1 MPIIKDS
8 TPITAVRHR
17 TAAGSETRVLQV
29 IHVTAGGVQT
39 PVFGAQVTTPSIQT
53 NTSLTHNTVVFRVR
67 NTYDLGVTLTVSVR
81 TTGGTV
87 IDTKSLFA
95 EAAGIGGYDPQFTF
109 TGLTSAQSYIIRAIG
124 TLSGHADSQA
134 HELNFTTPV
143 VYTTTPTISNVSQ
156 TWNTISWRLT
166 NADTAA
172 ATITTALF
180 AADQNTQIGTTK
192 TISLAS
198 GAFYDFSQNSLSY
211 STNYYIKRTAH
222 ASADGKLQ
230 PSYTISGPYT
240 TATQPQTPTPTVV
253 LVSKTSRSIKVKI
266 ANNGTESAT
275 IYYRVGESGSWIT
288 YGTVASETY
297 TADINLTATATGT
310 NFVPSTSYTIY
321 AKALI
326 TGWAES
332 AYDSETVTTNRVLVA
347 PTIVYG
353 SVTGTSISW
362 YVRNDDALTVD
373 MGSNVDS
380 TSSWPYYDN
389 LVPYN
394 TNSTLFTKTGL
405 TSGLT
410 YTVYAQAID
419 TTGTYD
425 SSGIVELSMTTTP
438 TAATP
443 TLTNTS
449 KTSTSLTFS
458 IKNNDDSAGSYYWY
472 LSDGTQSGGPV
483 SIGAGATLSFT
494 ISGLSPSTSYQTV
507 AYVAV
512 SGKVSSTSTAVTTST
527 NATPVTV
534 TPTNT
539 NITSTTSSISWQV
552 RNNDPSTATIYS
564 KIDGF
569 GDQSKTVNG
578 GSTLSGVFTQSG
590 LNSSTTYY
598 IRSWAVVPG
607 QIDSDFGGAITAATT
622 QAAPVYYTVRWYGYE
637 GDVIKSQTYV
647 SGDTCTSAHYP
658 SNPSFGCRTFTGWSK
673 AAGFAVYQN
682 WNITSNWS
690 NSKPNAPASC
700 TGSRPFAN
708 ALSFSWSSSTC
719 ATSYTYE
726 YKRSTSST
734 WITGSTTGTSSGTI
748 TGLTPGTY
756 NIRVKASNGGVFSGY
771 RNGANV
777 TV

>member
-17 TAAGSETRVLQV
+17 TAAGSETTVLQV

-53 NTSLTHNTVVFRVR
+53 NTSLTHNIIVFRVR

-87 IDTKSLFA
+87 IGTQSLFA
-95 EAAGIGGYDPQFTF
+95 EAAGVGGYDPQFTF
-109 TGLTSAQSYIIRAIG
+109 TELTSAQSYIIRAIG

-143 VYTTTPTISNVSQ
+143 VYTTVPTISNVSQ
-156 TWNTISWRLT
+156 TWNTINWRLT
-166 NADTAA
+166 NADTAT

-230 PSYTISGPYT
+230 PGYTTSGPYT
-240 TATQPQTPTPTVV
+240 TAAQPQTPTPTVV

-266 ANNGTESAT
+266 ANNGSESAT
-275 IYYRVGESGSWIT
+275 IYYRVGESGSWTT

-310 NFVPSTSYTIY
+310 NFVPSTNYTIY

-332 AYDSETVTTNRVLVA
+332 AYDSETVTTNKVLVA

-362 YVRNDDALTVD
+362 YVKNNDTLTVD
-373 MGSNVDS
+373 MGSNVNS

-394 TNSTLFTKTGL
+394 TNSTLFTETGL

-425 SSGIVELSMTTTP
+425 SSGIVELNMTTTP
-438 TAATP
+438 TAAVP
-443 TLTNTS
+443 TLTFISATS
-449 KTSTSLTFS
+449 SSLTFS
-458 IKNNDDSAGSYYWY
+458 VKNNDTSSGSYYWY
-472 LSDGTQSGGPV
+472 LSDWSQSSDGI
-483 SIGAGATLSFT
+483 SIGAGATVNLT
-494 ISGLSPSTSYQTV
+494 IGGLSPSTTYTVLAYMTVSGEVDSAATSKTGTTLVGTSYAEWRDVPRDTV
-507 AYVAV
+507 IRSGNYQVGSQPAYPSLPGIYAV
-512 SGKVSSTSTAVTTST
+512 S
-527 NATPVTV
+527 TP
-534 TPTNT
+534 
-539 NITSTTSSISWQV
+539 
-552 RNNDPSTATIYS
+552 
-564 KIDGF
+564 
-569 GDQSKTVNG
+569 
-578 GSTLSGVFTQSG
+578 
-590 LNSSTTYY
+590 YY
-598 IRSWAVVPG
+598 
-607 QIDSDFGGAITAATT
+607 
-622 QAAPVYYTVRWYGYE
+622 YYY
-637 GDVIKSQTYV
+637 
-647 SGDTCTSAHYP
+647 
-658 SNPSFGCRTFTGWSK
+658 TGWSK
-673 AAGFAVYQN
+673 YNMVIDANSSNNVVNTVSEYRSVPDLGGFTVTGAAMGFYTQYTPNPYLVHLQYRFIGGSWVDVTYSLSNPYQKH
-682 WNITSNWS
+682 T
-690 NSKPNAPASC
+690 
-700 TGSRPFAN
+700 
-708 ALSFSWSSSTC
+708 
-719 ATSYTYE
+719 
-726 YKRSTSST
+726 
-734 WITGSTTGTSSGTI
+734 
-748 TGLTPGTY
+748 
-756 NIRVKASNGGVFSGY
+756 V
-771 RNGANV
+771 NV
-777 TV
+777 TFTRSIEVRARNYRDGVPGNFTSVRTVTVTYVPQS